1 MGLQETLS
9 QVLNSVTAGN
19 ASDVDVDSAYDR
31 VAGEIPSGDL
41 SESIA
46 HVFNSDQTPAFEQ
59 MLGGLFNQSSPDQK
73 AGLLTQILGALGP
86 NAAQVLGG
94 TAGLG
99 GLAALL
105 QKGGTVTAQQAQEVS
120 PETVQVL
127 AQKASQTNPSIVD
140 KASEFYA
147 QHPALVKGIGAGAL
161 ALLMSHLSGRTKH

>member
-1 MGLQETLS
+1 
-9 QVLNSVTAGN
+9 
-19 ASDVDVDSAYDR
+19 
-31 VAGEIPSGDL
+31 
-41 SESIA
+41 
-46 HVFNSDQTPAFEQ
+46 
-59 MLGGLFNQSSPDQK
+59 
-73 AGLLTQILGALGP
+73 
-86 NAAQVLGG
+86 VLGG

-105 QKGGTVTAQQAQEVS
+105 QKDGTVSSQQAQELS

-140 KASEFYA
+140 KAAEFYA

>member
-9 QVLNSVTAGN
+9 QVLSSVTAGN
-19 ASDVDVDSAYDR
+19 ATDADVDSAYDR

-41 SESIA
+41 SEGIA
-46 HVFNSDQTPAFEQ
+46 HVFNSDKTPAFDQ
-59 MLGGLFNQSSPDQK
+59 MLGGLFNQSSPDEK

-86 NAAQVLGG
+86 NAGQVLGG
-94 TAGLG
+94 TAGLA

-105 QKGGTVTAQQAQEVS
+105 QKGGTVSPQQAQEVS
-120 PETVQVL
+120 PETVQEL

-140 KASEFYA
+140 KASQFYA
-147 QHPALVKGIGAGAL
+147 EHPALVKSIGAGAL

>member
-9 QVLNSVTAGN
+9 QVLKSVTAGN

-41 SESIA
+41 SEGIA

-105 QKGGTVTAQQAQEVS
+105 QEGGTVSPQQAQEVS

-140 KASEFYA
+140 KAAQFYA
-147 QHPALVKGIGAGAL
+147 EHPALVKGIGAGAL